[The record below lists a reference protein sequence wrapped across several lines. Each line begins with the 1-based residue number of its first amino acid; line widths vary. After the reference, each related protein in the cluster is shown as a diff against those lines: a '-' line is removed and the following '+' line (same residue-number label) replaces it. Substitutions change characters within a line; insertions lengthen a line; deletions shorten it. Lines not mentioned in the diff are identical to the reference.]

1 MRRLDDLIAPP
12 KHHRPPT
19 VAVSMANDPEVI
31 RCIGRA
37 TKSGLARFILIGPAA
52 KIQEVAKASNI
63 SVGDAEFIDEEN
75 DVKACAIT
83 ALLAYENRAQIIM
96 KGLVHTAVFTR
107 AFLNKELGLVPE
119 GNLVSHTAL
128 FDIESYHKLLLMT
141 DGGINID
148 PDVPR
153 KAAILSNVI
162 ALAHR
167 IGIAKPKVAL
177 VSAIETINPKMRS
190 TVDAQEL
197 VQMAEKGAF
206 GSAVVDGP
214 FGLDIAISA
223 EAAHV
228 KGNRSNVAGDAD
240 ILLMPNIES
249 GNVFYKTLTHFSS
262 TKVAGMLSGA
272 RCPVII
278 TSRSDTEEVKFR
290 TLGLAVR
297 SIAKGE

>member
-153 KAAILSNVI
+153 KAAILRNVI

-177 VSAIETINPKMRS
+177 VSAIETINPKMR
-190 TVDAQEL
+190 
-197 VQMAEKGAF
+197 
-206 GSAVVDGP
+206 
-214 FGLDIAISA
+214 
-223 EAAHV
+223 
-228 KGNRSNVAGDAD
+228 
-240 ILLMPNIES
+240 
-249 GNVFYKTLTHFSS
+249 
-262 TKVAGMLSGA
+262 
-272 RCPVII
+272 
-278 TSRSDTEEVKFR
+278 
-290 TLGLAVR
+290 
-297 SIAKGE
+297 